1 MSNNML
7 LYVIYGVGGIFAFI
21 VIAFLVL
28 NKQMGKSDYKKIQKL
43 RKGTESNKFS
53 SDIMYQ
59 KLYITYSR
67 LPFIKNYILKLRRR
81 LEILNVDDE
90 YATRRDAAKILS
102 KSLFITNKTL
112 STLSSKSI
120 FILEQSL
127 FVSIII

>member
-53 SDIMYQ
+53 SDI
-59 KLYITYSR
+59 KAEKKIR
-67 LPFIKNYILKLRRR
+67 DIKC
-81 LEILNVDDE
+81 
-90 YATRRDAAKILS
+90 
-102 KSLFITNKTL
+102 
-112 STLSSKSI
+112 
-120 FILEQSL
+120 
-127 FVSIII
+127 